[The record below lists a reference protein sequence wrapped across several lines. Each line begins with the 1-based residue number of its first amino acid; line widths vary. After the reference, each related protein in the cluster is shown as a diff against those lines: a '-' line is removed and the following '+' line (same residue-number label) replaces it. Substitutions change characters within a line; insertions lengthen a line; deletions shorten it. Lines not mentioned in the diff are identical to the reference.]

1 MAEVAVAETE
11 MAAALMAA
19 YDALVEKVKAR
30 RPIGSDKKPT
40 ELGFVYSQLIQG
52 LLVDPR
58 DYTAPWS
65 PMGGS
70 SMQDAIEKGA
80 APAKAAS
87 PAPADDSAPA
97 AAEHRRETGP
107 GPEIPALHGCGLQ
120 DGDAGRPAADGH
132 QGRHLPDIPA
142 LAGS

>member
-65 PMGGS
+65 PSGGS
-70 SMQDAIEKGA
+70 SMQDAIQKGA
-80 APAKAAS
+80 APAKAAT
-87 PAPADDSAPA
+87 PAPAAGAAPTDAAAPPWMAPPRRRVRTRNTSAPWMRPS
-97 AAEHRRETGP
+97 RRRCWST
-107 GPEIPALHGCGLQ
+107 AC
-120 DGDAGRPAADGH
+120 
-132 QGRHLPDIPA
+132 
-142 LAGS
+142 

>member
-58 DYTAPWS
+58 D
-65 PMGGS
+65 
-70 SMQDAIEKGA
+70 DAAI
-80 APAKAAS
+80 
-87 PAPADDSAPA
+87 A
-97 AAEHRRETGP
+97 AACLRWPNWANSSP
-107 GPEIPALHGCGLQ
+107 GG
-120 DGDAGRPAADGH
+120 
-132 QGRHLPDIPA
+132 
-142 LAGS
+142 